1 MMKYV
6 FIVLISV
13 HVLGD
18 FYFQT
23 ESVAQRKKEEFKW
36 VLLHAIIYAAV
47 STIIISNIMPGLAY
61 TYTLIFVISHG
72 IIDTLKFVVCHCR
85 FVKSRAEICSSKNM
99 FVIDQMMHILIIIFI
114 TYSTHN
120 SLIEDLFNRQIINFF
135 NMIGISETLV
145 LCWIIKMLLIH
156 KPANIFISNILE
168 KYKPEGQKCSEIKGN
183 NAGRFIGTL
192 ERIIM
197 TIFITINQ
205 YSVVGLVLTA
215 KSITRYNKI
224 VEEPEFAEYY
234 LLGTLLSTIC
244 AIGVSLLF

>member
-1 MMKYV
+1 MKYV
-6 FIVLISV
+6 FIILLCI

-23 ESVAQRKKEEFKW
+23 EKVAERKKEEFKW
-36 VLLHAIIYAAV
+36 VLLHSMIYAV
-47 STIIISNIMPGLAY
+47 ISVLIISIAMPGLPY
-61 TYTLIFVISHG
+61 IYTLIFIISHG
-72 IIDTLKFVVCHCR
+72 IIDILKFLICNCKFINDR
-85 FVKSRAEICSSKNM
+85 TKICSKENI
-99 FVIDQMMHILIIIFI
+99 FIIDQTLHIVIIVSIAYA
-114 TYSTHN
+114 TCNYS
-120 SLIEDLFNRQIINFF
+120 IDRLFSNQIMESF
-135 NMIGISETLV
+135 NLIGISEKLV
-145 LCWIIKMLLIH
+145 LCLLIKILLIH
-156 KPANIFISNILE
+156 KPANILISSILE
-168 KYKPEGQKCSEIKGN
+168 KYKPMEEKRDATKEK

-224 VEEPEFAEYY
+224 SEEPEFAEYY

-244 AIGVSLLF
+244 AICVSILF